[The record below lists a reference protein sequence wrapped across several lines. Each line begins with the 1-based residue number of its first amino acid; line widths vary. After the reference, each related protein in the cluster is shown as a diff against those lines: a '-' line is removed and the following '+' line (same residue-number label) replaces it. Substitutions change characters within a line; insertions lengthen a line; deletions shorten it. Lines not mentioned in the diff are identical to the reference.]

1 MNGGESD
8 NVKLVL
14 FLWALCPT
22 NCGGIQEKNQPP
34 LLCERFFCNQQE
46 KHKQTGNAK
55 SGKFSNYEY

>member
-1 MNGGESD
+1 MNGRESD

-22 NCGGIQEKNQPP
+22 NCGGIQEKNQLS
-34 LLCERFFCNQQE
+34 LLCERFFCNQQY

-55 SGKFSNYEY
+55 SS